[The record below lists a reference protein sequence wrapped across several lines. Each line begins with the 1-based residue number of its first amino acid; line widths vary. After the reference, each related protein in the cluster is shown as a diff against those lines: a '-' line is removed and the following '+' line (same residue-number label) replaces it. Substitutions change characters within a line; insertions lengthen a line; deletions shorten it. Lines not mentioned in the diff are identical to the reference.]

1 MLIALTLLGIM
12 VALVY
17 DALRFGG
24 RSSQAVAEH
33 VDAAEQVRLGHS
45 ALRRLLTQA
54 QPVSADL
61 GDPDAPLA
69 FVGGP
74 EELFFV
80 APLPGRM
87 GAGGLY
93 AFRLFLA
100 EVDGRGKLMLRYELF
115 QSEDWERYG
124 DDDQLDDIVLH
135 EDVAEIALRY
145 YGREGEDQAP
155 LWRDSW
161 EDPERLPELVSIA
174 LDSASTLPAAEWPE
188 LVVGPR
194 VTGLPVELGG

>member
-100 EVDGRGKLMLRYELF
+100 EVEGRGKLMLSYELF
-115 QSEDWERYG
+115 QGEDWERYG
-124 DDDQLDDIVLH
+124 DDELDDIVLH
-135 EDVAEIALRY
+135 EDAAEIALRY
-145 YGREGEDQAP
+145 YGREEDGRAP
-155 LWRDSW
+155 SWRDSW
-161 EDPERLPELVSIA
+161 ENSERLPELVSIA

-194 VTGLPVELGG
+194 VTGLPVGLGR

>member
-61 GDPDAPLA
+61 GDADAPLA

-100 EVDGRGKLMLRYELF
+100 EVEGRGKLMLSYELF
-115 QSEDWERYG
+115 QGEDWERYG
-124 DDDQLDDIVLH
+124 DDELDDIVLH
-135 EDVAEIALRY
+135 EDAAEIALRY
-145 YGREGEDQAP
+145 YGREEDGRAP
-155 LWRDSW
+155 SWRDSW
-161 EDPERLPELVSIA
+161 ENSERLPELVSIA

-194 VTGLPVELGG
+194 VTGLPVGLGR